1 MFIGAIVFLRVIG
14 GIGVLCILFISR
26 KRKREKQYIAF
37 PFHNLKKI

>member
-14 GIGVLCILFISR
+14 GIGVLCILVPIEFISR

-37 PFHNLKKI
+37 PFS